1 MSQKFYTLITQQGAV
16 LLANATALGN
26 PLKLSKMAV
35 GDANGKATTPN
46 ASQTKL
52 IHEVYKAPIN
62 TLTTDEKNPNQ
73 IIAELVIPENQGG
86 WFINEIGLYDENDTL
101 VAVGN
106 CPATYKPQLSEGS
119 GRTQVIRMIIVV
131 DNVNAVALKIDPSV
145 VLATRQYVD
154 DLITSK
160 MTAHEKSTNHPN
172 ATTKSKGFVQLNSAI
187 DSNIENQAAT
197 PLAVKKVNDNVI
209 FAHDRISQV
218 HDYSKEINNKVVLAN
233 NRITNVNEYAK
244 SINNEVVSAHNRIS
258 QVHDFSKAVNGK
270 VDDLVDKFQPSG
282 VESRVYSADKRV
294 YMLIRNDGVLGMYST
309 VKKGFAWQVNHDG
322 WMDGYISADRIGGLD
337 KFVRDRTPPV
347 GVPMPWPQHSPPAGY
362 FECNGSTFDKNK
374 YPKLAVAYPSGK
386 LPDLRGEFI
395 RGWDNARGKD
405 PYRVILS
412 LQEDAIRNITGEF
425 SVAYRERQNLTQPPS
440 GAFSE
445 IARFNSTLKIGDS
458 DDWGRVYSFDASRVV
473 PVSHD
478 NHPRNVAFMY
488 IVKAE

>member
-1 MSQKFYTLITQQGAV
+1 M
-16 LLANATALGN
+16 
-26 PLKLSKMAV
+26 
-35 GDANGKATTPN
+35 
-46 ASQTKL
+46 
-52 IHEVYKAPIN
+52 
-62 TLTTDEKNPNQ
+62 
-73 IIAELVIPENQGG
+73 
-86 WFINEIGLYDENDTL
+86 
-101 VAVGN
+101 
-106 CPATYKPQLSEGS
+106 
-119 GRTQVIRMIIVV
+119 
-131 DNVNAVALKIDPSV
+131 
-145 VLATRQYVD
+145 
-154 DLITSK
+154 
-160 MTAHEKSTNHPN
+160 
-172 ATTKSKGFVQLNSAI
+172 
-187 DSNIENQAAT
+187 
-197 PLAVKKVNDNVI
+197 
-209 FAHDRISQV
+209 
-218 HDYSKEINNKVVLAN
+218 
-233 NRITNVNEYAK
+233 
-244 SINNEVVSAHNRIS
+244 
-258 QVHDFSKAVNGK
+258 HDFSKAVNGK

>member
-1 MSQKFYTLITQQGAV
+1 MSQKFYTLITQQGAI

-52 IHEVYKAPIN
+52 IHKVYQAPLN
-62 TLTTDEKNPNQ
+62 SLTIDEKNPNQ

-145 VLATRQYVD
+145 VLATRQYVN

-197 PLAVKKVNDNVI
+197 PLAVKTVNDN
-209 FAHDRISQV
+209 A
-218 HDYSKEINNKVVLAN
+218 
-233 NRITNVNEYAK
+233 
-244 SINNEVVSAHNRIS
+244 VSAHNRIS
-258 QVHDFSKAVNGK
+258 QVHDYSKEVDGRVYSVNDR
-270 VDDLVDKFQPSG
+270 VNIITDKFQTDHY
-282 VESRVYSADKRV
+282 ESRTYSADKRV
-294 YMLIRNDGVLGMYST
+294 YMFVNNAGVMGMYSN
-309 VKKGFAWQVNHDG
+309 VKKDFVWYVNHDG
-322 WMDGYISADRIGGLD
+322 WMHGYITADRIGGLD
-337 KFVRDRTPPV
+337 QFVRDRTPPV
-347 GVPMPWPQHSPPAGY
+347 GVPMPWPQHNPPAGY
-362 FECNGSTFDKNK
+362 FECNGAQFNTNQF
-374 YPKLAVAYPSGK
+374 PKLAVAYPSGK
-386 LPDLRGEFI
+386 LSDLRGEFI
-395 RGWDNARGKD
+395 RGWDNARGAD
-405 PYRVILS
+405 PYRVILDW
-412 LQEDAIRNITGEF
+412 QGDAIRNITGNVWPISETF
-425 SVAYRERQNLTQPPS
+425 GRNGGTGD
-440 GAFSE
+440 GAFRAFD
-445 IARFNSTLKIGDS
+445 IVAGGTPTSTDKGES
-458 DDWGRVYSFDASRVV
+458 GGFSFDASRVV
-473 PVSHD
+473 PVA
-478 NHPRNVAFMY
+478 NENRPRNIAFMY

>member
-16 LLANATALGN
+16 LLANATALGT

-52 IHEVYKAPIN
+52 IHKVYQAPLN
-62 TLTTDEKNPNQ
+62 SLTIDEKNPNQ

-119 GRTQVIRMIIVV
+119 GRTQIIRMIIVV
-131 DNVNAVALKIDPSV
+131 DNINAVALKIDPSV

-187 DSNIENQAAT
+187 DSNLENQAAT
-197 PLAVKKVNDNVI
+197 PLAVKKVNDRVNI
-209 FAHDRISQV
+209 
-218 HDYSKEINNKVVLAN
+218 
-233 NRITNVNEYAK
+233 IT
-244 SINNEVVSAHNRIS
+244 
-258 QVHDFSKAVNGK
+258 
-270 VDDLVDKFQPSG
+270 DKFVPVSN
-282 VESRVYSADKRV
+282 ETRVYSADKRF
-294 YMLIRNDGVLGMYST
+294 YTLIRNDGVMGMYSN

-322 WMDGYISADRIGGLD
+322 WMDGYMSADRVGGLD
-337 KFVRDRTPPV
+337 KFVRDRALPV
-347 GVPMPWPQHSPPAGY
+347 GIPQPWPKIQLPTGWL
-362 FECNGSTFDKNK
+362 ECNGSTFDKSK
-374 YPKLAVAYPSGK
+374 FPKLAVAYPTGI

-395 RGWDNARGKD
+395 RGWDNGRGIDNTRNLLSTQCGSLAIADTD
-405 PYRVILS
+405 PKGIDLCGLRYIDSSNPNKTEGIGCDKVPVNDYPDNVYAVWRDVSANSQLKNYSS
-412 LQEDAIRNITGEF
+412 LFGVVRPRNI
-425 SVAYRERQNLTQPPS
+425 
-440 GAFSE
+440 
-445 IARFNSTLKIGDS
+445 
-458 DDWGRVYSFDASRVV
+458 
-473 PVSHD
+473 
-478 NHPRNVAFMY
+478 AFMY